1 MGVNRTMTKKRLT
14 PIARKLRRAPTD
26 AEVRLW
32 QHLRGKQLGGHKFT
46 KQFPIGGFVVD
57 FAERTARIAIELDGG
72 QHADSTTDAERT
84 AIIEAHGYQ
93 VIRYWNNDVLTNT
106 EGVLED
112 ILRHLNI
119 ACNKDH

>member
-1 MGVNRTMTKKRLT
+1 MTKKRLT
-14 PIARKLRRAPTD
+14 PIARKRRREPTD
-26 AEVRLW
+26 AEIHLW
-32 QHLRGKQLGGHKFT
+32 SRLRGKQLGGHKFT
-46 KQFPIGGFVVD
+46 TQFSIGGFIVD

-72 QHADSTTDAERT
+72 QHADSSTDAERT

-93 VIRYWNNDVLTNT
+93 VIRYWNHDVLANI

-119 ACNKDH
+119 ARNR

>member
-1 MGVNRTMTKKRLT
+1 MTKKRLT
-14 PIARKLRRAPTD
+14 PIARKLRHEPTD

-72 QHADSTTDAERT
+72 QHTKSATDAERT
-84 AIIEAHGYQ
+84 AIIDAHGYQ
-93 VIRYWNNDVLTNT
+93 VIRYWNHDVLINT

-119 ACNKDH
+119 ANNIGD

>member
-1 MGVNRTMTKKRLT
+1 MARKKLT
-14 PIARKLRRAPTD
+14 AIARKLRREPTD
-26 AEVRLW
+26 AETRLW

-46 KQFPIGGFVVD
+46 KQFPIDSFVVD

-84 AIIEAHGYQ
+84 AIIEAYGYQ

-119 ACNKDH
+119 ARNNH